1 MIKSAAIALLA
12 SFLLAGCAAIGP
24 PNLSRDRFDYNI
36 AVSDSWKEQTLL
48 NIVKLR
54 YADMPMFLQ
63 VTSIVSGYTLE
74 TEVALTGQV
83 FNAGASPASAALEGV
98 GKYIDRPTITYAPIT
113 GKEFNKNFMTPVP
126 PRAVLFLMHAGWP
139 ADIVL
144 PLTLEVINGLRA
156 RRSAGSRQRIG
167 DEGYYRVVELLRTIQ
182 RAGGL
187 GVRIKKRKGEE
198 ETTVLALHRKNVPAE
213 IVAAQYELVD
223 LLGIRPDTQE
233 YTVVYA
239 AVARNDTEVAMLTRS
254 TLSIMLELAGQVTV
268 PPLHVAEGRTLPSL
282 VDTDNAGDDERKLID
297 IRSGEYKP
305 EDAFVAVRYRDQWFW
320 IEDRDFRSKRTFAYL
335 MLLMSLTETSGGK
348 ESLPLVTIPTG

>member
-24 PNLSRDRFDYNI
+24 HNLSRDRFDYNI

-83 FNAGASPASAALEGV
+83 FNAGASPASAALEGS

-126 PRAVLFLMHAGWP
+126 PRAVLFMMKEGWP
-139 ADIVL
+139 TDVLL
-144 PLTLEVINGLRA
+144 PLTVEAINGLRA
-156 RRSAGSRQRIG
+156 QRSGGAQLRIG
-167 DEGYYRVVELLRTIQ
+167 DEGYYRVVELLQTIQ
-182 RAGGL
+182 RAGAL
-187 GVRIKKRKGEE
+187 GVRVKERKGEE
-198 ETTVLALHRKNVPAE
+198 GATVLVLRHENVPAE
-213 IVAAQYELVD
+213 IVAAKDELAD
-223 LLGIRPDTQE
+223 LLGIRPDVQE
-233 YTVVYA
+233 YTVVYGGA
-239 AVARNDTEVAMLTRS
+239 ARNDTELAMLTRS
-254 TLSIMLELAGQVTV
+254 TMSIMMDLAGQVTV
-268 PPLHVAEGRTLPSL
+268 PPRHVTEGRTFPSL
-282 VDTDNAGDDERKLID
+282 VDTDNAGDDERRLID

-305 EDAFVAVRYRDQWFW
+305 EDAFVAARYRDQWFW
-320 IEDRDFRSKRTFAYL
+320 IDDRDFRSKRTFAYL
-335 MLLMSLTETSGGK
+335 MLLISLTEKSGGK
-348 ESLPLVTIPTG
+348 ESLPLVTIPSG